1 MNGPMAPRDEH
12 WRPNRRLY
20 ALKVTA
26 IAIAG
31 FATFILVANL
41 ILRAAAP

>member
-12 WRPNRRLY
+12 WRPSRWRHTLV
-20 ALKVTA
+20 VTGIL
-26 IAIAG
+26 IAA

-41 ILRAAAP
+41 ILRGAAP